1 MNPEKFP
8 QLDPII
14 HSRIRLAIL
23 SILISVKDA
32 DFNYLKQTIGT
43 TDGNL
48 STHLS
53 KLEEK
58 GYIKVAKGYK
68 GKKPQT
74 TCSLTARGKQAFSK
88 YLEAMDDLLHFK
100 KGKYR

>member
-8 QLDPII
+8 QLDPVI

-23 SILISVKDA
+23 SVLISVKDA

-48 STHLS
+48 STHLT

-58 GYIKVAKGYK
+58 QYIKVAKGFK
-68 GKKPQT
+68 GKKPHT
-74 TCSLTARGKQAFSK
+74 SCSLTAKGKQAFST
-88 YLEAMDDLLHFK
+88 YMDALDNLLHFK
-100 KGKYR
+100 KEQ

>member
-1 MNPEKFP
+1 MNPEKFA
-8 QLDPII
+8 QLDAVI
-14 HSRIRLAIL
+14 HSRIRLAII

-32 DFNYLKQTIGT
+32 DFNYLKNTIGT

-58 GYIKVAKGYK
+58 GYIKVAKGFK
-68 GKKPQT
+68 GKKPHT
-74 TCSLTARGKQAFSK
+74 SCSLTDIGKKAFTR
-88 YLEAMDDLLHFK
+88 YLEALDNLVHFK
-100 KGKYR
+100 KEK

>member
-1 MNPEKFP
+1 MNPEKFA
-8 QLDPII
+8 QLDPVI

-23 SILISVKDA
+23 SILISFKDA

-48 STHLS
+48 STHLT

-58 GYIKVAKGYK
+58 NYIKVTKGYK
-68 GKKPQT
+68 GKMPHT
-74 TCSLTARGKQAFSK
+74 TCSLTDKGKQAFSK

-100 KGKYR
+100 KEKLK

>member
-1 MNPEKFP
+1 MNPEKFT
-8 QLDPII
+8 QLDPVI

-32 DFNYLKQTIGT
+32 NFNYLKQTIGT

-48 STHLS
+48 STHLT

-68 GKKPQT
+68 GKKPHT
-74 TCSLTARGKQAFSK
+74 SCTLTPKGKQAFSK
-88 YLEAMDDLLHFK
+88 YLEALDNLLHFK
-100 KGKYR
+100 KDKK

>member
-1 MNPEKFP
+1 MNPEKFA
-8 QLDPII
+8 QLDPVI

-58 GYIKVAKGYK
+58 NYIKVVKGFK
-68 GKKPQT
+68 GKIPHT
-74 TCSLTARGKQAFSK
+74 SCSLTDKGKQAFSK
-88 YLEAMDDLLHFK
+88 YMKALDDLLHFK
-100 KGKYR
+100 KEK

>member
-1 MNPEKFP
+1 MNPEKFAH
-8 QLDPII
+8 LDPVI

-23 SILISVKDA
+23 SILISVKEA
-32 DFNYLKQTIGT
+32 DFNYLKQTTGT

-48 STHLS
+48 STHLT

-58 GYIKVAKGYK
+58 GYIKVAKSFK

-74 TCSLTARGKQAFSK
+74 SCSLTDRGKKAFTK
-88 YLEAMDDLLHFK
+88 YLDALDDLLHFK
-100 KGKYR
+100 KGK

>member
-8 QLDPII
+8 QLDPVI

-48 STHLS
+48 STHLT

-58 GYIKVAKGYK
+58 QYIKVAKGFK
-68 GKKPQT
+68 GKKPHT
-74 TCSLTARGKQAFSK
+74 SCSLTAKGKQAFSNYMK
-88 YLEAMDDLLHFK
+88 ALDNLLHFEK
-100 KGKYR
+100 EK

>member
-8 QLDPII
+8 QLDPVI

-23 SILISVKDA
+23 SILISVKKA

-48 STHLS
+48 STHLT
-53 KLEEK
+53 KLEDIN
-58 GYIKVAKGYK
+58 YIKVTKGYK
-68 GKKPQT
+68 GKMPHT
-74 TCSLTARGKQAFSK
+74 SCSLTAEGKQAFSK
-88 YLEAMDDLLHFK
+88 YMEALDALLHFK
-100 KGKYR
+100 KE

>member
-1 MNPEKFP
+1 MNPDKLP
-8 QLDPII
+8 QLDSVI

-23 SILISVKDA
+23 SVLISVKDA
-32 DFNYLKQTIGT
+32 DFNYLKNTIGT

-58 GYIKVAKGYK
+58 GYIKVTKGFK
-68 GKKPQT
+68 GKKPHT
-74 TCSLTARGKQAFSK
+74 SCSLTDIGKKAFTR
-88 YLEAMDDLLHFK
+88 YLESLDELLHFK
-100 KGKYR
+100 KEE